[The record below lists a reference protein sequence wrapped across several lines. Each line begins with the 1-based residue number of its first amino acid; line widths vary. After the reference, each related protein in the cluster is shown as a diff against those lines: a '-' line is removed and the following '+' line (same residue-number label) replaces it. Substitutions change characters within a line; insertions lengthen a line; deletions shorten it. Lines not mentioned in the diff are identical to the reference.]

1 MAVWKSVG
9 KQNLLGIGSEKFYFE
24 YFYKVKHSHPSNCL
38 QKEKSMSIYSVRK
51 RSQEHDPTIM

>member
-9 KQNLLGIGSEKFYFE
+9 KQNLLGIGSENDYFE

-38 QKEKSMSIYSVRK
+38 QKEKSMI
-51 RSQEHDPTIM
+51 SQCEKGHKT